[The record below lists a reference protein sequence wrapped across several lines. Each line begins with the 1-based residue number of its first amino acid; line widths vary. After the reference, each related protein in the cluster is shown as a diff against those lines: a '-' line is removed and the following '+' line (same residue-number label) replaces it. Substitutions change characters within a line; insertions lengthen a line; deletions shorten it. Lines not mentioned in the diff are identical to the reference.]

1 MRRKRPYGSRS
12 KEERKGWEQA
22 MKSFLG
28 FVGMKNS
35 EVRTNHVGGEFRIG
49 NDTEIRL

>member
-1 MRRKRPYGSRS
+1 
-12 KEERKGWEQA
+12 

-35 EVRTNHVGGEFRIG
+35 EVPNNHVGGEFRVG
-49 NDTEIRL
+49 NDTEIRLEVAA